1 MSENVHHEGTQPE
14 EKLRLEELQEEVK
27 PLSDAEMKE
36 VSGGLGGNRDQ
47 LKTTSPSAIKNG
59 RTISLMVSFIS

>member
-1 MSENVHHEGTQPE
+1 MSENVNQEGAQPE
-14 EKLRLEELQEEVK
+14 QKLRLEELQEEVK

-59 RTISLMVSFIS
+59 RTIFNG

>member
-1 MSENVHHEGTQPE
+1 MSENVNQEGAQPE

-36 VSGGLGGNRDQ
+36 VSGGLGRNRDQ
-47 LKTTSPSAIKNG
+47 SKTTSPSAIKNG
-59 RTISLMVSFIS
+59 RTIFNG